1 MSRSII
7 ILVSMLLGVALM
19 GIGVNQYVRDYY
31 EAKAECSARCAPFA
45 PDVSAFE
52 SPVTGMFD
60 CYCDQRM
67 TEPE

>member
-1 MSRSII
+1 MRIVVSSILI
-7 ILVSMLLGVALM
+7 ALGLLFVA
-19 GIGVNQYVRDYY
+19 IGVRGLARDYY

-45 PDVSAFE
+45 PDVSMFE